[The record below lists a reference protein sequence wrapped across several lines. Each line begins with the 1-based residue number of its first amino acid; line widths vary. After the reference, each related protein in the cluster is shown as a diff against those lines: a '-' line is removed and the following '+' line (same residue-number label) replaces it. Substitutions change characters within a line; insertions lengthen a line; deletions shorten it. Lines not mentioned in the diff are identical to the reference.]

1 MDNISAKYIIN
12 HLDLSDWATT
22 KEICERIRIRFGFE
36 ISGREWRQMVMDYN
50 SNFIENGGRRWFIA
64 SSNKG
69 YCKTKRT
76 ELIRNTVNRRRNRLY
91 HEWQKTNQ
99 LLKALGEQPNER
111 LDLNG

>member
-1 MDNISAKYIIN
+1 MDNITAKYIIN
-12 HLDLSDWATT
+12 HLDLSDWVTT
-22 KEICERIRIRFGFE
+22 KEIRERIRNRFALD
-36 ISGREWRQMVMDYN
+36 ITGREWRQMVMDYN
-50 SNFIENGGRRWFIA
+50 SNFIKNGGRRWFIA

-91 HEWQKTNQ
+91 HEWMKTNQ

-111 LDLNG
+111 LEL